1 MSWGMRSPNLSASGQ
16 SALTDGVAAPQGS
29 SAVVSTERWKWK
41 RRSWCPRDI
50 LSLREA
56 GGGRL
61 LKMPFPFYCSPVARR
76 LAGLV
81 LPSSLAAFSLLS
93 LAAGTRA
100 SLPPSPQALLPREA
114 GGEGG
119 GHGAMPHKACGP
131 GPGVSSFCCPLCH
144 SRFLSRRKM
153 FSLCLAA
160 PSLQSVAGREQWDG
174 RAGLP
179 PPRPQAAGTRF
190 GVVLGHVRVKGLG
203 VLFSGAK
210 PCFSKSFEWPL
221 VPPTARVASP
231 SDPEAGFEANGSL
244 CRTWGAVLVCVG
256 LLSVRYEGILGF
268 AMN

>member
-114 GGEGG
+114 RGEGG
-119 GHGAMPHKACGP
+119 GTVPCRTKPAVLALESAASAVPCATAA
-131 GPGVSSFCCPLCH
+131 SSLAEKCFLCVWQLH
-144 SRFLSRRKM
+144 PC
-153 FSLCLAA
+153 SLWLGESNGTGEPDC
-160 PSLQSVAGREQWDG
+160 
-174 RAGLP
+174 P
-179 PPRPQAAGTRF
+179 PPAPRLQAP
-190 GVVLGHVRVKGLG
+190 GLG
-203 VLFSGAK
+203 WFWDTCVLK
-210 PCFSKSFEWPL
+210 
-221 VPPTARVASP
+221 
-231 SDPEAGFEANGSL
+231 D
-244 CRTWGAVLVCVG
+244 
-256 LLSVRYEGILGF
+256 
-268 AMN
+268 

>member
-1 MSWGMRSPNLSASGQ
+1 
-16 SALTDGVAAPQGS
+16 
-29 SAVVSTERWKWK
+29 
-41 RRSWCPRDI
+41 
-50 LSLREA
+50 
-56 GGGRL
+56 
-61 LKMPFPFYCSPVARR
+61 MPFPFYCSPVARR

-190 GVVLGHVRVKGLG
+190 GVVLGHMRVKGLG